1 MPTSA
6 PSTPRRPPATP
17 VTPRPTPRNASASR
31 SCSPASV
38 STSKKN
44 KEPMNR
50 PLGQLAKN
58 TVAAHTVAMK
68 NYIAYCKS
76 AVPNFENIDSISFE
90 DCMKIEWWTGFAQY
104 LLNTQLSRKTI
115 LQYLSGVKEYY
126 RLANPTMFRALF
138 DEKSYTL
145 LRVNVEKAT
154 FEQESPDDLLT
165 LSFGRNEM
173 TTLMETLLRQNRVER
188 VDQAVVCLTSF
199 MASGRANELLELK
212 WDHLSWNSD
221 FQATICNWK
230 QPKVYSF
237 KNITFHCDY
246 DTAEL
251 DWHFLMGAY
260 VLLGAGN

>member
-145 LRVNVEKAT
+145 LRVNV
-154 FEQESPDDLLT
+154 FNLLIAIANPCGISFPKVCFMT
-165 LSFGRNEM
+165 MPSGCFIVCIKLSSSLILPYIFSNIRLN
-173 TTLMETLLRQNRVER
+173 LLRP
-188 VDQAVVCLTSF
+188 
-199 MASGRANELLELK
+199 
-212 WDHLSWNSD
+212 H
-221 FQATICNWK
+221 K
-230 QPKVYSF
+230 QGVSVGTVFIYCCKRRC
-237 KNITFHCDY
+237 I
-246 DTAEL
+246 L
-251 DWHFLMGAY
+251 R
-260 VLLGAGN
+260 